1 MSLQKIY
8 GFEDIEKLC
17 LSLSKFLKLNTHENI
32 DDSKIAKLYS
42 CKKYKTFVLCGLCCF
57 HFSFGL

>member
-42 CKKYKTFVLCGLCCF
+42 CKKYKTFF
-57 HFSFGL
+57 